1 MVLLKEIR
9 DRSILKVSIAYIAIA
24 WLLVQVADVALPTF
38 EAPDWVLKVWIF
50 LLIIGFPV
58 ALLLA
63 WAQDLR
69 KKGHNAEAEKAATTE
84 TRLESPPEPLT
95 TIDDKSIAV
104 LPFDDMSPDGD
115 HEYFSDG
122 MAEEIL
128 NLLAR
133 IPDLKVTGR
142 TSSFSFK
149 GTQRAIGDIG
159 ATLKVAHILE
169 GSVRKS
175 GNKLRITVQLIK
187 VDDGFHLWSE
197 NYDRELEDV
206 FAVQDEIALAV
217 TRRLQ
222 TTLLGD
228 SDLPERQTPVNLEA
242 YELVLKGLHFYRGGM
257 DHIEQSLDFF
267 QRALEIEPDYG
278 FAHLGIATYYFSLA
292 SWGFIPPAEGVEKIK
307 SSCMNALARDPSS
320 SLTYARLALTV
331 IFFEWQ
337 WEEAKDYLDKGLALN
352 ANEPYILS
360 ALAHWNYICGDMEGC
375 IAASKRG
382 VALDPLNVLPRWLL
396 GNFYLYSGQLDE
408 AEKTYKAVLEL
419 DPNHSESVRMLGDVY
434 RYSGEPEKALEYAE
448 RAYEIQSGRGFSSSS
463 LAQAYILHGRVE
475 DARCILEKQIDE
487 ASRGHVLAANIAFI
501 YGGLGETGKAFEWL
515 EKSFDRGENSIMFQ
529 VRTARPFFQKLDP
542 ARYGALV
549 KRMNLPSH

>member
-1 MVLLKEIR
+1 MVFLKEIR
-9 DRSILKVSIAYIAIA
+9 DRGILKVSIAYIAIA

-69 KKGHNAEAEKAATTE
+69 KQGHNAEVAKAATTE
-84 TRLESPPEPLT
+84 TRLESPPEQLT
-95 TIDDKSIAV
+95 TIHDKSIAV
-104 LPFDDMSPDGD
+104 LPFDDMSPAGD

-217 TRRLQ
+217 TRKLQ
-222 TTLLGD
+222 TTLLGE

-257 DHIEQSLDFF
+257 DHIEQS
-267 QRALEIEPDYG
+267 
-278 FAHLGIATYYFSLA
+278 
-292 SWGFIPPAEGVEKIK
+292 
-307 SSCMNALARDPSS
+307 
-320 SLTYARLALTV
+320 
-331 IFFEWQ
+331 
-337 WEEAKDYLDKGLALN
+337 
-352 ANEPYILS
+352 
-360 ALAHWNYICGDMEGC
+360 
-375 IAASKRG
+375 
-382 VALDPLNVLPRWLL
+382 
-396 GNFYLYSGQLDE
+396 
-408 AEKTYKAVLEL
+408 
-419 DPNHSESVRMLGDVY
+419 
-434 RYSGEPEKALEYAE
+434 
-448 RAYEIQSGRGFSSSS
+448 
-463 LAQAYILHGRVE
+463 
-475 DARCILEKQIDE
+475 
-487 ASRGHVLAANIAFI
+487 
-501 YGGLGETGKAFEWL
+501 
-515 EKSFDRGENSIMFQ
+515 
-529 VRTARPFFQKLDP
+529 
-542 ARYGALV
+542 
-549 KRMNLPSH
+549 